1 MKHKEKEEIFL
12 SRRGMAEEMGV
23 PFYTVTQWLKTGVI
37 PEKYVHA
44 EVRGKRIYITINRD
58 AVDFLRG
65 IAEIIAK
72 PVRPLRERPADA
84 AEVDFS
90 FAELERIFSLR
101 FGESKPPKPHHK
113 SFHLTPPAPPVGSNA
128 FRTLVIGGISVL
140 RHISDR
146 GVWYAW
152 KGSDGRSY
160 KIICDK

>member
-1 MKHKEKEEIFL
+1 MRRREKEEIFL

-37 PEKYVHA
+37 PEKFVRA
-44 EVRGKRIYITINRD
+44 EARGSRLYITIKRE
-58 AVDFLRG
+58 AVDFLNG
-65 IAEIIAK
+65 IAKIISKPNETVEAK
-72 PVRPLRERPADA
+72 PADIT
-84 AEVDFS
+84 ETDFT

-113 SFHLTPPAPPVGSNA
+113 SFRLTPPAPPVGSNA
-128 FRTLVIGGISVL
+128 FRTLVIGDISVL
-140 RHISDR
+140 RHVSER

-152 KGSDGRSY
+152 KGKEGRSY